1 MEHRREEPSGS
12 VELEKDYILKL
23 YTAGSGVEGEVV
35 MRDLNSP
42 GTGTHLFDVPLQSSE
57 EAAAS
62 WAVTALRA
70 IREG

>member
-1 MEHRREEPSGS
+1 MERRDEQSWRS

-23 YTAGSGVEGEVV
+23 YAEGEGVKGEVV

-42 GTGTHLFDVPLQSSE
+42 GAGTHLFDVPCQKTEE
-57 EAAAS
+57 EAETWAS
-62 WAVTALRA
+62 MALRA